1 MRIESLTDVE
11 LLKKMKRSAESHR
24 DRLVEDIEE
33 NILPEGV
40 AGLKQNLAEVNLELL
55 KVDLRICELLN

>member
-1 MRIESLTDVE
+1 MQIESLTDVE

-33 NILPEGV
+33 NILPEGF

>member
-1 MRIESLTDVE
+1 MQIESLTDVE

-55 KVDLRICELLN
+55 KVDLRICELVN

>member
-55 KVDLRICELLN
+55 KVDLRICELVN